1 MSQFI
6 KITFHQIVT
15 EIKWHQKW
23 QFDKTWFYK
32 LLCDS
37 LLNSL
42 VQFWVLRLPIGLE
55 IGTGVPPGKSL
66 IVTPTIWRSIPTVHM
81 NRQTLTGPEKYP
93 PPPLSSNIL
102 TKKITMQIFWYA
114 TCHTFLLILWRYVV
128 FFNYITNQTISQN
141 IEKIH

>member
-42 VQFWVLRLPIGLE
+42 VQFWVLRLPIGQE

-93 PPPLSSNIL
+93 PPPIFKYIDKENHNANIL
-102 TKKITMQIFWYA
+102 VCNMPYLSLNFVKICGIF
-114 TCHTFLLILWRYVV
+114 
-128 FFNYITNQTISQN
+128 
-141 IEKIH
+141 